1 MVLNNWQYNAI
12 QRDYDLKRSHN
23 KRILKEREQEVFAK
37 IPALKELDDSIIT
50 YSVEA
55 AKLSIMGDNSAIQT
69 LKNRNEELSQC
80 KKELLVSNGYPAD
93 YLSPVYTCPDCK
105 DTGYID
111 NEKCHCF
118 KQAIVNMLFSQDT
131 VREIIK
137 DENFSKFRLGYYS
150 KDMVNEL
157 TGLTPYDN
165 MIRVLSTCKQY
176 IENFS
181 TNYQNLLIYGNAGVG
196 KTFLANSI
204 ANELINRAVTVIYLT
219 SYQLFD
225 ILEKNK
231 FQRSNEQY
239 SKQEQQLNEDFIY
252 ESDLLIIDDL
262 GTEFNNTFVTSQ
274 LYNCINERH
283 LKKKSTIISTN
294 LSPEE
299 LLATY
304 SERISSRLI
313 GNYTLLNIYGD
324 DIRFT
329 KHLQDRKI

>member
-12 QRDYDLKRSHN
+12 QRDYDLKKLHN
-23 KRILKEREQEVFAK
+23 KRILKEREQEIYEK
-37 IPALKELDDSIIT
+37 IPALKEMDDEIIT
-50 YSVEA
+50 NSVEA
-55 AKLSIMGDNSAIQT
+55 AKLSIMGDDSALLR
-69 LKNRNEELSQC
+69 LKDTNEELSKC

-93 YLSPVYTCPDCK
+93 YLSPIYSCKDCK
-105 DTGYID
+105 DTGYVN

-131 VREIIK
+131 VKEIIK
-137 DENFSKFRLGYYS
+137 DENFSNFNFNYYS
-150 KDMVNEL
+150 KDIVNDL
-157 TGLTPYDN
+157 TGLTPYEN
-165 MIRVLSTCKQY
+165 IIRVVSQCKRY

-181 TNYQNLLIYGNAGVG
+181 HDYQNLLIYGNAGVG

-204 ANELINRAVTVIYLT
+204 ANELIQQAVTVIYLT
-219 SYQLFD
+219 SYQLFE
-225 ILEKNK
+225 ILQKNK

-239 SKQEQQLNEDFIY
+239 NKQDNQVTEDFIY
-252 ESDLLIIDDL
+252 ECDLLIIDDL
-262 GTEFNNTFVTSQ
+262 GTEFNNSFVTSQ

-329 KHLQDRKI
+329 KHLE

>member
-23 KRILKEREQEVFAK
+23 KRILKEREQEVFMK
-37 IPALKELDDSIIT
+37 IPALKELDDSLIT

-55 AKLSIMGDNSAIQT
+55 AKLSIMGDDSAIQT

-93 YLSPVYTCPDCK
+93 YLSPIYTCSDCK
-105 DTGYID
+105 DTGYIN

-150 KDMVNEL
+150 KDIVNEL

-165 MIRVLSTCKQY
+165 MIRVLSICKQY

-181 TNYQNLLIYGNAGVG
+181 TDYQNLLIYGNAGVG